1 VRFEEHIAVAVE
13 SLRRGLIDRD
23 TLQEALRTIMVPEA
37 ALRAEQLWIDSGWLA
52 PADLYAVLN
61 AVRAAPPVV
70 RSDRIPTVDLRLRK
84 PVGTGKLRA
93 RSAGAAE
100 LEEAILERP
109 ADGTIPRIAPT
120 ESELAAGETQV
131 HLSNTAPSAVAGLNR
146 TLSFKDWGQ
155 VSGERYRGLDR
166 LGRGGLGEVLRC
178 VDPLL
183 GRTVAVKFAR
193 PERGPAAHA
202 IIEHEARI
210 IAGLEHPNIVPA
222 YDAGYSPVW
231 GPYYVMRVLTHTSL
245 EEVLSGIRHGD
256 EPMCLEFGQKRLL
269 RHFIQVCHA
278 AEYAHQQGVVHCDLK
293 PENILIGEFGEVLI
307 VDWGLAWSKSEQSGP
322 RGGTPGYMAPEQ
334 FIPEPKPIDG
344 RTDVFAL
351 GSILYRIVTRLPA
364 FPNAL
369 SVTTE
374 TRTGLMDMY
383 RELVPPSQRAP
394 ERNVPPT
401 LDDICMRALRLAP
414 EERFQSARE
423 LAAEV
428 EAYLEGHKEF
438 ERRLAEAAK
447 LVENAEELA
456 ARYHDSIE
464 TRPLLVRALQEAQRA
479 TPPWAPPG
487 QKDALWDAEDV
498 LRVTDSL
505 RRRMLQ
511 AAIAAYEQALDLVP
525 TEPAARRGIA
535 ALYRSELA
543 RARRERDE
551 LEIIHF
557 MRLLRTYD
565 ETVSRERATGT
576 LQIRYRESGLES
588 VLFRVNS
595 MERRCEYDQLRALD
609 TGDDAA
615 TERLSPGNYLLR
627 IGSPRHATASYPLVI
642 EAGEHVELEVA
653 PPPAGRVQPHE
664 MFVPG
669 GPVLLGESSIR
680 GSHREAIEVDLA
692 PFAVA
697 RFPVTFREYLAFV
710 ADLWAADAARAAR
723 HLPRTV
729 AEDPRWR
736 YDGARWRATGL
747 ADARSADELL
757 DLPVFGVSFDDS
769 VAYAAWLSARSGLG
783 YRLPTD
789 AEWEKAARGTDGRVY
804 PWGNQFDA
812 TFCKMRF
819 SKAGRSYPERSGV
832 FPADESP
839 YGVRDMAGGMADWVS
854 PDDTVVTFQSRDHRV
869 AISRGG
875 AWCDWEE
882 DCRLTARREYLA
894 DEVTSRVGF
903 RLVRSI

>member
-1 VRFEEHIAVAVE
+1 MR
-13 SLRRGLIDRD
+13 S
-23 TLQEALRTIMVPEA
+23 
-37 ALRAEQLWIDSGWLA
+37 
-52 PADLYAVLN
+52 
-61 AVRAAPPVV
+61 APPVV
-70 RSDRIPTVDLRLRK
+70 RTDRIPTVDLRLRK

-93 RSAGAAE
+93 RATHEDLGAE
-100 LEEAILERP
+100 VEAVLERT
-109 ADGTIPRIAPT
+109 ADGTIPRVAPT
-120 ESELAAGETQV
+120 ESELAAGETMV
-131 HLSNTAPSAVAGLNR
+131 HLESTSPSAVAGLNR
-146 TLSFKDWGQ
+146 TLSFKDWEQ
-155 VSGERYRGLDR
+155 VGGERYRGLER

-183 GRTVAVKFAR
+183 GRTVAVKYAR

-222 YDAGYSPVW
+222 YDAGYSAVW

-256 EPMCLEFGQKRLL
+256 QPMCAEFGQKRLL

-293 PENILIGEFGEVLI
+293 PENILLGEFGEVLI
-307 VDWGLAWSKSEQSGP
+307 VDWGLAYSKAEQSGP
-322 RGGTPGYMAPEQ
+322 RRGTPGYMAPEQ

-351 GSILYRIVTRLPA
+351 GAILYRIVTRLPA
-364 FPNAL
+364 FPNAQ

-374 TRTGLMDMY
+374 TRSGLMDMY
-383 RELVPPSQRAP
+383 RELVRPSERAP
-394 ERNVPPT
+394 ERNVPPA
-401 LDDICMRALRLAP
+401 LDDICMRALKLAP
-414 EERFQSARE
+414 EGRFQSARE
-423 LAAEV
+423 LAVEV

-438 ERRLAEAAK
+438 ERRLAEAEK

-464 TRPLLVRALQEAQRA
+464 SRPLLVRALQEAQRA

-511 AAIAAYEQALDLVP
+511 AAIAGYEQALDLIP
-525 TEPAARRGIA
+525 SHQEARRGIA
-535 ALYRSELA
+535 RLYCSELA

-557 MRLLRTYD
+557 IRLLRSYD
-565 ETVSRERATGT
+565 ETVSQERATGT
-576 LQIRYRESGLES
+576 LQIHIRDSGLEPI
-588 VLFRVNS
+588 LYRVNS
-595 MERRCEYDQLRALD
+595 MERRCEYDQLRVLD
-609 TGDDAA
+609 GNPGVVS
-615 TERLSPGNYLLR
+615 ERLSPGNYLVR
-627 IGSPRHATASYPLVI
+627 VGSARHAAACYPIVI
-642 EAGEHVELEVA
+642 EAGERVDLEVA
-653 PPPAGRVQPHE
+653 PPLAELVQPHE
-664 MFVPG
+664 VFIPG

-680 GSHREAIEVDLA
+680 GSRREAVEVDLG
-692 PFAVA
+692 PFAVS
-697 RFPVTFREYLAFV
+697 RLPVTFREYLAFV
-710 ADLWAADAARAAR
+710 AELWASDAARASR

-729 AEDPRWR
+729 LEDPRWR
-736 YDGARWRATGL
+736 YDGERWRATGL

-757 DLPVFGVSFDDS
+757 ELPVFGVSFDDAS
-769 VAYAAWLSARSGLG
+769 AYAAWLSARSGVA

-789 AEWEKAARGTDGRVY
+789 AEWEKAARGTDGRLY

-832 FPADESP
+832 FAADESP

-854 PDDTVVTFQSRDHRV
+854 PDDTVVNFQSRDHRL

-882 DCRLTARREYLA
+882 DCRLTSRREYLA

-903 RLVRSI
+903 RLVRSL